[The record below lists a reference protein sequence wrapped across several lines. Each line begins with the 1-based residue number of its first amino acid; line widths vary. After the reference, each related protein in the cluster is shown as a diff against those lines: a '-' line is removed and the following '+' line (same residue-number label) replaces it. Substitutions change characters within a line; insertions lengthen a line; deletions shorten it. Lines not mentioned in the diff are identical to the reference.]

1 MQFDDDASL
10 DTSQVEDQ
18 RSGGRFG
25 GRPRG
30 KAVGGGLIGLIVVV
44 IGLIFGISPDQL
56 GLSSDPPRQ
65 APGTTSGSD
74 LAEGC
79 RTGADANARQECRMV
94 AVINNVQAYWS
105 SEFRKRGMTYEPA
118 PTVFFDQPI
127 RTGCGVADPASGPFY
142 CPVDRKVYLDLDFF
156 STLTSRFGAEGGPF
170 AESYVVA
177 HEYGHHVQDLVGTL
191 GKAQDRL
198 TGPSSNSVRV
208 ELQADCYA
216 GVWAHNATRTLD
228 EDTGSPMISALD
240 EDDIRRGLDAA
251 AAVGD
256 DAIQSR
262 VQGRV
267 TPESWTHGSSAQR
280 QQWFTTGLDSGDPGD
295 CDTFAR

>member
-10 DTSQVEDQ
+10 DTSQVEDR
-18 RSGGRFG
+18 RSGGPSG

-30 KAVGGGLIGLIVVV
+30 KLAGGGLAGLIVLV
-44 IGLIFGISPDQL
+44 IGLVFGISPDRL
-56 GLSSDPPRQ
+56 GLSDPPEQ
-65 APGTTSGSD
+65 APDSASGPD
-74 LAEGC
+74 LAAGC
-79 RTGADANARQECRMV
+79 RTGADAGTRRDCRMV
-94 AVINNVQAYWS
+94 GVINNVQAYWT
-105 SEFRKRGMTYEPA
+105 SEFRDRGMTYEPA
-118 PTVFFDQPI
+118 RTVFFDRPI
-127 RTGCGVADPASGPFY
+127 RTACGVADPESGPFY

-156 STLTSRFGAEGGPF
+156 STLTDRFGARGGPF

-177 HEYGHHVQDLVGTL
+177 HEYGHHVQNLTGTL

-198 TGPSSNSVRV
+198 TGPGSDSVRV
-208 ELQADCYA
+208 ELQADCFA

-240 EDDIRRGLDAA
+240 EEDIRRGLDAA

-262 VQGRV
+262 TQGRV
-267 TPESWTHGSSAQR
+267 APEAWTHGSSAQR
-280 QQWFTTGLDSGDPGD
+280 QQWFTTGLSAGDPGD
-295 CDTFAR
+295 CDTFGR